1 VANGTAGAQTPTNN
15 QMKKKFI
22 VALKTTDQR
31 ESLDYLLT
39 QYERYASIYHFNLF
53 IDHLVD

>member
-1 VANGTAGAQTPTNN
+1 MANGTQSSQTPTNKK
-15 QMKKKFI
+15 MKKKFI

-39 QYERYASIYHFNLF
+39 QYERYASVYHFNLF
-53 IDHLVD
+53 IDH